1 MTNSSQTSDGPTFR
15 PFAEPLRL
23 AAVELAD
30 LARLGDQLQRVI
42 ARLVAGAGA
51 LDAELM
57 EEAQGAD
64 LLSQRLEGMAAFL
77 RALADAVPAGAAI
90 DVHAAMIDLTLAEQ
104 ARRLAGPTAAIA
116 TDVDAASGDLLL
128 FGT

>member
-1 MTNSSQTSDGPTFR
+1 MPNPSQTSDGPTIR

-23 AAVELAD
+23 AAIELAE
-30 LARLGDQLQRVI
+30 LARAGDQLQRVI
-42 ARLVAGAGA
+42 VRLAAGAGA

-90 DVHAAMIDLTLAEQ
+90 DVRVAMIDLTLAEQ
-104 ARRLAGPTAAIA
+104 ARRLAGPPGSAPTA
-116 TDVDAASGDLLL
+116 TDEASGDLLL
-128 FGT
+128 FGS

>member
-1 MTNSSQTSDGPTFR
+1 MPNSSQTTGGPTFR

-23 AAVELAD
+23 AAIEIAD
-30 LARLGDQLQRVI
+30 LARQGDQLQRVI
-42 ARLVAGAGA
+42 ARLATGAGA
-51 LDAELM
+51 LDAGLM

-77 RALADAVPAGAAI
+77 RALSDAVPAGAAI

-104 ARRLAGPTAAIA
+104 VRRLAGPTAPGA

-128 FGT
+128 FAT

>member
-1 MTNSSQTSDGPTFR
+1 MIEGPTFR

-23 AAVELAD
+23 AAIELAD
-30 LARLGDQLQRVI
+30 LARQGDQLQRVI
-42 ARLVAGAGA
+42 ARLAAGAGA
-51 LDAELM
+51 VDANLM

-77 RALADAVPAGAAI
+77 RALAEAVPAGAAI

-104 ARRLAGPTAAIA
+104 ARRLAGPAAA
-116 TDVDAASGDLLL
+116 TPSAADDASGDLLL